1 MKGQMD
7 RDAFNQLVL
16 DQLPQLQRFAI
27 RLTGDHPDLA
37 EEVVQEALVRASRS
51 WNTFRSQS
59 KFTTWM
65 MRIVINC
72 FRDMAGT
79 DNMGGP
85 LPDDMPDARSIDPK
99 AVMSQ
104 QELDREVARCVSELP
119 ARQREVLV
127 LHVYEGLTAAEV
139 AEALGT
145 SQQNVRTNLHY
156 ARRRLRGLL
165 SDYLRDSD
173 R

>member
-1 MKGQMD
+1 MD
-7 RDAFNQLVL
+7 RNAFNQLVL

-27 RLTGDHPDLA
+27 RLTGDPDLA
-37 EEVVQEALVRASRS
+37 EEIVQESLVRASRS
-51 WNTFRSQS
+51 WRTFRGQS

-72 FRDMAGT
+72 FRDQIGT
-79 DNMGGP
+79 NVTAGP
-85 LPDDMPDARSIDPK
+85 LPDDLPDARSMDPIT
-99 AVMSQ
+99 VMGQ
-104 QELDREVARCVSELP
+104 QELDQEVARCVSELP

-127 LHVYEGLTAAEV
+127 LHVYEGLAAADV

-156 ARRRLRGLL
+156 ARRRLRERLGN
-165 SDYLRDSD
+165 YLGKPNC
-173 R
+173 